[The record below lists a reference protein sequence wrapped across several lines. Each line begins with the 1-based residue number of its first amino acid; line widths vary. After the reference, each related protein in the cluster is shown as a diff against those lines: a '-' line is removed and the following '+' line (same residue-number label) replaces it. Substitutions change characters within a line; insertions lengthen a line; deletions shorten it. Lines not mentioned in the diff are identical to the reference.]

1 MGECPL
7 DCLKICFCL
16 FCPAQGYHLNQSS
29 PMPRLRHDLLK
40 ASMQS
45 MSQVPSNRRYSRER
59 DNRVQPCSSPPR
71 IVERYADRQP
81 TASITRELLSPF
93 RVFSNFGRMALI
105 CHEPAVC
112 VPFSPRRCLHA
123 SQHEHRGGSNGSP
136 QTPGLFLP
144 RIFPQTCAMG
154 PATGASPGGFCPDP
168 PDPGLPA
175 HPGQF
180 LVIPERTSPP
190 TGRAVERALD
200 TSFCRTGC

>member
-1 MGECPL
+1 M
-7 DCLKICFCL
+7 
-16 FCPAQGYHLNQSS
+16 
-29 PMPRLRHDLLK
+29 
-40 ASMQS
+40 
-45 MSQVPSNRRYSRER
+45 
-59 DNRVQPCSSPPR
+59 
-71 IVERYADRQP
+71 
-81 TASITRELLSPF
+81 
-93 RVFSNFGRMALI
+93 FSNFGRMALI

-112 VPFSPRRCLHA
+112 VSFSPRRCLHV

-154 PATGASPGGFCPDP
+154 PATGASPGGFCLDP

-180 LVIPERTSPP
+180 LVTPERTSPP

-200 TSFCRTGC
+200 TSFCRTGFVIQHDTSVSRLWRPRWHFRVGQELRFPRVGGRLPRSVLPTLPPNSSRRHRSGATEFKYL